1 MVTYL
6 IEVLGSWDFEVGI
19 ETFDA
24 RLVSSVVEELHTQS
38 GGKISGVRVL
48 MELEDFMCRHYPG
61 KLGSG
66 APRV

>member
-1 MVTYL
+1 LITYL
-6 IEVLGSWDFEVGI
+6 IEALGSWDFEVGV

-24 RLVSSVVEELHTQS
+24 RQVSSVVEELHTATD
-38 GGKISGVRVL
+38 GRISGVRVL

-66 APRV
+66 APRA